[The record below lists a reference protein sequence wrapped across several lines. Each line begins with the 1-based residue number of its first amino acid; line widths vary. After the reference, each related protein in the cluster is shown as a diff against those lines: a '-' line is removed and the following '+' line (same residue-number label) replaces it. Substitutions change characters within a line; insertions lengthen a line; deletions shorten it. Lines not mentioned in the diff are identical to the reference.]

1 MYYNQNYK
9 KIQKYAIYG
18 SYNEMLNIN
27 THKSVLLCCREV
39 YRRS

>member
-9 KIQKYAIYG
+9 NMQNYAIYG

-27 THKSVLLCCREV
+27 THKSVSLCCKEV
-39 YRRS
+39 YTRS